1 MKNQIYYSEKTYTR
15 KINPSTNFI
24 LIGNNIDGYV
34 DFGFKE
40 FKDFDSVKKEL
51 PDILYNVVGRGEWDL
66 KLYQVDNE
74 YKISKKYGYYK
85 VPKTGKHIYTHSYMN
100 CPIKD
105 VQIHKNSI
113 LFIGC
118 QLDIEENW
126 LSDDVF
132 HEKNVMFEVTRLN
145 IR

>member
-1 MKNQIYYSEKTYTR
+1 MNNPIYYTEKTYTR
-15 KINPSTNFI
+15 KINHSSSFI

-34 DFGFKE
+34 DFRFKE
-40 FKDFDSVKKEL
+40 FQDFDAVKKEL
-51 PDILYNVVGRGEWDL
+51 PTILYQIKGQGEWDL
-66 KLYQVDNE
+66 KLYQVDNK
-74 YKISKKYGYYK
+74 YSISKKYGYYK
-85 VPKTGKHIYTHSYMN
+85 VPKAGKHIYTHSYMN

-105 VQIHKNSI
+105 VQIMQNLI

-132 HEKNVMFEVTRLN
+132 YEKNLMVEITKLN